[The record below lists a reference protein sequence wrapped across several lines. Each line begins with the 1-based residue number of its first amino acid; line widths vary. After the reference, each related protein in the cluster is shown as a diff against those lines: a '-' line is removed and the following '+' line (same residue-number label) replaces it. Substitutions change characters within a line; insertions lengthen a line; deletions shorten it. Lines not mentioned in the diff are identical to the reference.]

1 MKEYRQKEMKCL
13 VVAYS
18 LLLLLLCTKVFDE
31 VDITQISKYEKVFS
45 VFEGITV
52 SSILYMLVL
61 IGDMVISANHKD
73 KLIGLFFIPRAGCTV
88 FSRIKNNK
96 ISDMRFDN
104 TDAIKKYKSIINDI
118 PSKKFMRHKFE
129 NAKWYSIYKKNAEE
143 PSIIQT
149 QMDYLMCRDL
159 NIETFEYLIVYFV
172 CVVIFSDYIHWSWKF
187 FLFLLFMLVVTNL
200 STHNKMNRFVNTVI
214 AVDLSI
220 GKGE

>member
-88 FSRIKNNK
+88 FSRIKNNLQ
-96 ISDMRFDN
+96 
-104 TDAIKKYKSIINDI
+104 IIN
-118 PSKKFMRHKFE
+118 
-129 NAKWYSIYKKNAEE
+129 
-143 PSIIQT
+143 
-149 QMDYLMCRDL
+149 YL
-159 NIETFEYLIVYFV
+159 
-172 CVVIFSDYIHWSWKF
+172 
-187 FLFLLFMLVVTNL
+187 
-200 STHNKMNRFVNTVI
+200 
-214 AVDLSI
+214 
-220 GKGE
+220 